1 MKSITLPEWFVKLP
15 NDAYINSDEIRVI
28 YRYSLKTK
36 ITQLLRNKKLPDPDE
51 LKPGFTNHRYLWRVG
66 RVKRLITQMG
76 VN

>member
-36 ITQLLRNKKLPDPDE
+36 ITQLLRNKKLPEPDE

-66 RVKRLITQMG
+66 RVKELICRKIR
-76 VN
+76 

>member
-1 MKSITLPEWFVKLP
+1 MKPITLPAWFLKLP
-15 NDAYINSDEIRVI
+15 NDACINSDEIRKV
-28 YRYSLKTK
+28 YGYSLNTK
-36 ITQLLRNKKLPDPDE
+36 ITQLLRNKKLPHPDE